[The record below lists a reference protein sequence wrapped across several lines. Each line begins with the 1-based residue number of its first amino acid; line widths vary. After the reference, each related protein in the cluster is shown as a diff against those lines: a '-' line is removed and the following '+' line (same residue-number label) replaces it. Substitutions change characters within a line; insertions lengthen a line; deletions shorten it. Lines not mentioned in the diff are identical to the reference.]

1 MTLQLQ
7 NTTVTPSRA
16 GTHST
21 ELVPF
26 PNTQKQN
33 HRPCAQQQQTPINSK
48 DYHLPLTAPSH
59 SGLQSHQHISLWALA
74 PPSSPVTLAMTTS
87 VRFQDSSLCPGL
99 SLWPIVW
106 PLLPT
111 PSPSPST
118 PSLYQQPNHTPFPP
132 STLQAHLL
140 LLPDIT
146 TLLWEAISIPRT
158 HKYTSQCVWGGGG
171 ASCLLFVCQRPF
183 LSMTEQNVTFF
194 KFLKTVSSRWVIG
207 VVPSRNSSRGGGGD
221 RRIRSSRIASIT

>member
-74 PPSSPVTLAMTTS
+74 PPSSPVTLAMTTF

-118 PSLYQQPNHTPFPP
+118 PCYISNQTTPPFLPALFKHTSCFFLTSLPFSGRPFPSHELTNICP
-132 STLQAHLL
+132 SVSGVGEG
-140 LLPDIT
+140 LPACF
-146 TLLWEAISIPRT
+146 LCVKGRF
-158 HKYTSQCVWGGGG
+158 SQ
-171 ASCLLFVCQRPF
+171 
-183 LSMTEQNVTFF
+183 
-194 KFLKTVSSRWVIG
+194 
-207 VVPSRNSSRGGGGD
+207 
-221 RRIRSSRIASIT
+221 